1 VEVLSS
7 LLLKAKKRGII
18 TGVLTSPKSP
28 RLNHL
33 FFANNSLLF
42 CKANSVEWRRLLKIL
57 GVYEAGSGQKLN
69 LSKISIFFSRNTT
82 MERKQEILL
91 QSGLSEATRIDS
103 YLGLPI
109 FIGKSRCLAF

>member
-1 VEVLSS
+1 
-7 LLLKAKKRGII
+7 
-18 TGVLTSPKSP
+18 
-28 RLNHL
+28 
-33 FFANNSLLF
+33 
-42 CKANSVEWRRLLKIL
+42 
-57 GVYEAGSGQKLN
+57 
-69 LSKISIFFSRNTT
+69 